1 MFELD
6 ATLGRLKY
14 SDYETLNI
22 RATLAATSDD
32 ERSSSSTCF
41 STPRSTG
48 MQINT
53 ASINLSEDT
62 SITRTKTC
70 KHPRGCAVCFPYHD
84 GKVWVVFLDD
94 WVCGQDELPAD
105 VIIKHM
111 GSYPCSQKP

>member
-1 MFELD
+1 MMRDRPAQRVSQLRVLRECKL
-6 ATLGRLKY
+6 
-14 SDYETLNI
+14 I
-22 RATLAATSDD
+22 QP
-32 ERSSSSTCF
+32 C
-41 STPRSTG
+41 
-48 MQINT
+48 
-53 ASINLSEDT
+53 INLSEDT

-105 VIIKHM
+105 VIIEHM